1 MSKKFYTLMLFR
13 QADHLY
19 KSEIKEVLIQI
30 LCGTPEWIFSIQMF
44 DHLKQLF
51 VHVFEQRKEFTLT
64 PYDFNLKM
72 RPSCQTLSNT
82 LEMSRKA
89 PLNQQ

>member
-1 MSKKFYTLMLFR
+1 MSKKFYTLILFR

-30 LCGTPEWIFSIQMF
+30 LCGTPEWIFSFQMF

-51 VHVFEQRKEFTLT
+51 VHVFE
-64 PYDFNLKM
+64 
-72 RPSCQTLSNT
+72 
-82 LEMSRKA
+82 
-89 PLNQQ
+89 